1 MRVLFVCSGNICR
14 SAMAAAYF
22 RHRTRFCSR
31 DDLEIDSAG
40 TLNIDGWPASVEA
53 IEVMRESGVDLGRH
67 RSRGI
72 GRDDV
77 EGADWIVV
85 MTQGHLEELARRFP
99 GSGATRVLL
108 RAFEAGPTAQL
119 DPPDLDDPIGQ
130 PMGFYR
136 EQLPMLTRCLDHFAL
151 HLGLGR

>member
-22 RHRTRFCSR
+22 RHHARLCSV

-40 TLNIDGWPASVEA
+40 TLNIDGSPASVEA
-53 IEVMRESGVDLGRH
+53 IEVMREIGIDLGGH

-72 GRDDV
+72 GPDDV
-77 EGADWIVV
+77 HRADWIVA
-85 MTQGHLEELARRFP
+85 MTHGHLEELAQRFP
-99 GSGATRVLL
+99 GGGATRVLL
-108 RAFEAGPTAQL
+108 RAFEAGTTAQP
-119 DPPDLDDPIGQ
+119 DPSDLDDPMGR
-130 PMGFYR
+130 PVGFYR
-136 EQLPMLTRCLDHFAL
+136 EQLPVLTRCLDHFAL